1 MEMVMNTQNDSMM
14 FADESCKDLPVTQG
28 LWKVL
33 IVDDEEEVHHV
44 TKLVLS
50 DFIFNNRKLEFLSAY
65 SEAEARNLLNRHN
78 DVAVVLLDVVME
90 RDDSGLK
97 LVRYIREEL
106 KNHLVRIILRT
117 GQPGRA
123 PESNVILEYDINDY
137 KEKTELTAQKLFTTM
152 VATIRSYR
160 DIVTID
166 RSRKGLEKIIHASSR
181 IFEVQSLKKFASG
194 VLEQLCSLLNM
205 DNDAIY
211 STMSG
216 ITAARED
223 DGFTILAATGIY
235 QHGIGKRIEE
245 VLSEPAQKLIYSA
258 YKSHESIY
266 QSNMYAGYI
275 ETKSGSQNIL
285 YLDGC
290 FNLNELDLELIR
302 IYCVNVAIAF
312 ENIYLNQ
319 EIERNHQELIFTLGD
334 IIERRS
340 QETGNHVKRVAEYA
354 RLLSELA
361 GLDEVESEMIF
372 VASAVHD
379 IGKIAIP
386 DMVLNKAGRLDN
398 AEFEEMKR
406 HTSYGAEM
414 MKFSRRKLFKLALT
428 IAEQHHEHW
437 DGSGYPKGLKGEEID
452 ISARIVAIADVFDAL
467 TSNRVYRSAWEVK
480 DALQYIQDNI
490 GKQFDPEL
498 AQKFLENIDQFLTI
512 RAAFPN

>member
-1 MEMVMNTQNDSMM
+1 MNIQDDSLI
-14 FADESCKDLPVTQG
+14 FAEESCKDQPVTQG
-28 LWKVL
+28 LWKIL

-50 DFIFNNRKLEFLSAY
+50 DFIFNNRKIEFLSAY

-78 DVAVVLLDVVME
+78 DIAVVLLDVVME

-97 LVRYIREEL
+97 LVRYIREDL
-106 KNHLVRIILRT
+106 KNTIVRIILRT

-123 PESNVILEYDINDY
+123 PEQSVIINYDINDY

-166 RSRKGLEKIIHASSR
+166 RSRKGLEKIIQASSR
-181 IFEVQSLKKFASG
+181 IFELQSLKRFASG

-211 STMSG
+211 STLG
-216 ITAARED
+216 GVTAAREN

-245 VLSEPAQKLIYSA
+245 VLPEPAQKLIYDSYHA
-258 YKSHESIY
+258 HQPIYK
-266 QSNMYAGYI
+266 SNMYAGYI

-290 FNLNELDLELIR
+290 FELNDLDLELIR

-319 EIERNHQELIFTLGD
+319 EIEENQQELIFTLGD

-354 RLLSELA
+354 KLLAELA
-361 GLDEVESEMIF
+361 GLPETDTDMIF

-386 DMVLNKAGRLDN
+386 DVILNKAGRLDDN
-398 AEFEEMKR
+398 EYEEMRR
-406 HTSYGAEM
+406 HTNYGAEM
-414 MKFSRRKLFKLALT
+414 MRFSRRKLFKMALI

-437 DGSGYPKGLKGEEID
+437 DGSGYPRGIQGDAIN
-452 ISARIVAIADVFDAL
+452 IAARIVAIADVFDAL
-467 TSNRVYRSAWEVK
+467 TSNRVYRGAWEVK
-480 DALQYIQDNI
+480 DAIQYITENSA
-490 GKQFDPEL
+490 KQFDPEL
-498 AQKFLENIDQFLTI
+498 VKIFLDNLEAFLKI
-512 RAAFPN
+512 REAFPN